1 MKILSTYSVRPGCIK
16 EAAHRFLAGKG
27 LHVEG
32 AKFVGRW
39 HKSDASGGI
48 AIYEVE
54 NPAVFARNA
63 LEWSDVLEVT
73 HTPVLDDAE
82 AGASMASIFG
92 K

>member
-1 MKILSTYSVRPGCIK
+1 MKILSPYSVRPGCIK
-16 EAAHRFLAGKG
+16 EAAHRFLTGKG

-32 AKFVGRW
+32 ATLIGRW
-39 HKSDASGGI
+39 HKSDASGGV

-54 NPAVFARNA
+54 NPAVFSRNA

-82 AGASMASIFG
+82 AGSSMASTFQ